1 MTKRPLRRS
10 PWLTAVIPALIGL
23 IAVGF
28 IVVSLDRAIE
38 SRRFDEVSKQTLL
51 EIQRALQDFHVAE
64 EIYPRKTPLSGAEL
78 VQLLIDTGHLQ
89 APPRNPWTGE
99 PYAFEAPVQPDG
111 IEYRTD
117 ELAETYA
124 LRSLDQAL
132 SDSSPRWQ
140 LDSNENHSLE

>member
-10 PWLTAVIPALIGL
+10 PWLTAVIPALLGL
-23 IAVGF
+23 SAVGVLLF
-28 IVVSLDRAIE
+28 SVDQAIE

-51 EIQRALQDFHVAE
+51 EIQRALQDYHVAE
-64 EIYPRKTPLSGAEL
+64 ELYPRKTPLSGEEL
-78 VQLLIDTGHLQ
+78 VQLLIDTGHLET
-89 APPRNPWTGE
+89 APRNPWTGL
-99 PYAFEAPVQPDG
+99 PYQFEAPDQPDG

-124 LRSLDQAL
+124 LRSLDQLL
-132 SDSSPRWQ
+132 SPDSPRWQ